1 MKILKLETGGLIAL
15 SQKKNASRVSSLEE
29 QLKQGYAEMAGLNL
43 ELAEDA
49 LSSDN
54 EALVSL
60 EEKLMESE

>member
-1 MKILKLETGGLIAL
+1 M

>member
-49 LSSDN
+49 LGSDN

>member
-60 EEKLMESE
+60 EDKLMESE

>member
-15 SQKKNASRVSSLEE
+15 SQKKDASRVSSLEDW
-29 QLKQGYAEMAGLNL
+29 LKQGYAEMAGLNT
-43 ELAEDA
+43 ELAEE
-49 LSSDN
+49 SVCSDN

>member
-1 MKILKLETGGLIAL
+1 MKISKLETGGLIAL

-49 LSSDN
+49 LGSDN